1 LEETVETYHVEHID
15 QKTRKVVEAKTRE
28 EAEKRRL
35 VEEEKKKKRLKYLQQ
50 LQDEVLVEDATLLES
65 AEGS

>member
-35 VEEEKKKKRLKYLQQ
+35 VEEEKKKKNWNISNNSRMRY
-50 LQDEVLVEDATLLES
+50 
-65 AEGS
+65 